1 MMYIHIMYAEFLS
14 SLPDKAVRDTRV
26 TIEQCAALHPT
37 LGLESP
43 ETWILFLQLRPDL
56 CESDRNDIKAII
68 QRLLTNDE
76 HEYRDT
82 IKQWRSENKIDK

>member
-1 MMYIHIMYAEFLS
+1 MYAEFLS

-56 CESDRNDIKAII
+56 DQSDRNDIQAII
-68 QRLLTNDE
+68 HRLLTNDE
-76 HEYRDT
+76 HEFGDT
-82 IKQWRSENKIDK
+82 IKQWHSEDKIENKIDEK